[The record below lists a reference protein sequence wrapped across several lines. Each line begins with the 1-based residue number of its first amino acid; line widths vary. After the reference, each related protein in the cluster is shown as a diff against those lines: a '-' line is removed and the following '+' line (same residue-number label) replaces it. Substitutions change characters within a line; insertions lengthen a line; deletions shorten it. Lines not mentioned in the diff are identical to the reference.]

1 MTETL
6 PQSATVTV
14 DVEALKA
21 AFIKWNE
28 LAAAG
33 GTLTPAE
40 AALLPPDKLAQEQAE
55 ALFTYLTTKD

>member
-6 PQSATVTV
+6 TQSATVTV
-14 DVEALKA
+14 DVAALKA

-28 LAAAG
+28 LVAAG

-40 AALLPPDKLAQEQAE
+40 AALPPPERLAQGQAE
-55 ALFTYLTTKD
+55 ALFAYLTTKD